1 MQTLFRTA
9 SFGLFQ
15 AFDRF
20 AASAER
26 TARDPLDA
34 LADEQ
39 VERLRSVIEI
49 TGNLQVLET
58 ADAMAET
65 LLDISA

>member
-15 AFDRF
+15 AFARF